1 MTVKNPE
8 YIDDGQVGEKVR
20 ELLNKL
26 PNSVN
31 PDEVVCM
38 MGIIVSKSDQNPT
51 DENGQPMAA
60 VQQFSVGSEE
70 DLRRMLMLLIE
81 NTFET
86 VVDDDDENPQERVH

>member
-8 YIDDGQVGEKVR
+8 YIDDKQISEKVK

-38 MGIIVSKSDQNPT
+38 MGIIVSKSDQNPS

-70 DLRRMLMLLIE
+70 DMRRMLMLLIE

-86 VVDDDDENPQERVH
+86 VVDDDDDSQERVH

>member
-38 MGIIVSKSDQNPT
+38 MGIIVSKSDQNPP

>member
-1 MTVKNPE
+1 MTIKNPE
-8 YIDDGQVGEKVR
+8 YIDDGLVSEKVR

-31 PDEVVCM
+31 PDEVLCM
-38 MGIIVSKSDQNPT
+38 MGIIVSKSDENPL
-51 DENGQPMAA
+51 DENGKPMAA

-86 VVDDDDENPQERVH
+86 VVDDDDDSQERVH